1 MIENKKNAKRTPW
14 NKGLKTGPMSPEQR
28 LRHSLARIGKGT
40 GPRPQQ
46 WVTGTDPLRHRQYR
60 AWHLLRVRCRF
71 RNELWELTFP
81 EFESLW
87 TPETWAQRGLQAD
100 QLVVSRRDPGLPW
113 RLDNLHVITCSSN
126 QADHHAHKRRLD
138 LPREYRFLGDETTL
152 GYIPQYR
159 IDEALERQRL
169 AIQKRNNRRKK

>member
-1 MIENKKNAKRTPW
+1 
-14 NKGLKTGPMSPEQR
+14 
-28 LRHSLARIGKGT
+28 
-40 GPRPQQ
+40 
-46 WVTGTDPLRHRQYR
+46 
-60 AWHLLRVRCRF
+60 
-71 RNELWELTFP
+71 LWELTFP